1 MQFPPGTKVRVDS
14 LKYPGV
20 WIVKSNGPKNV
31 TLVPADGGRGLRC
44 PHSWVRLDDGAPYI
58 PPPVESF
65 CLGETVLING
75 GRFPGVYVVVKDAG
89 GERLNVA
96 KLGGDGDRYVRA
108 VRSQLQR
115 ITVNVTSAEVVV

>member
-14 LKYPGV
+14 PRYPGV
-20 WIVKSNGPKNV
+20 WIVKSNGPKNA
-31 TLVPADGGRGLRC
+31 TLAPVDGGRGLRC
-44 PHSWVRLDDGAPYI
+44 PHSWVRLDDGAPYT
-58 PPPVESF
+58 PPPMESF
-65 CLGETVLING
+65 CLGETVLIGG